1 MKLTAFTDHSLRV
14 LIYLVAVPQRRATVA
29 EIGAALDIKPNHLSK
44 VVHHLGRC
52 GWIETT
58 RGKGGGLTLARG
70 ADDIV
75 VGDVVRDA
83 EGPLVPA
90 ECFSAHGA
98 GAANACAIARCC
110 QLKGVLGEAV
120 DAFYGVLDAY
130 TLADI
135 TRNPRALADVL
146 RLQPRAA
153 PPPRRTRHAR

>member
-1 MKLTAFTDHSLRV
+1 MKLTAFTDYSLRV

-58 RGKGGGLTLARG
+58 RGKGGGLVLARG

-83 EGPLVPA
+83 EGPLMPA

-98 GAANACAIARCC
+98 DRTNPCVIARCC
-110 QLKGVLGEAV
+110 QLKDVLGEAV
-120 DAFYGVLDAY
+120 NAFYGVLDGY
-130 TLADI
+130 TLADL
-135 TRNPRALADVL
+135 TRNPKALAGAL
-146 RLQPRAA
+146 RLRPLAA
-153 PPPRRTRHAR
+153 PPTRRSHHDR